1 MLHLAEGFEIGEIV
15 MAPITDGPMSDDLEG
30 SKDDARSILALGI
43 FVACLIVL
51 LLTIGFGIF
60 GSETMAPNKPRPTTE
75 SPAPSSSTNPYPSRK
90 ASASV
95 GAPSFKSEAAVR
107 ERTLPRLT

>member
-1 MLHLAEGFEIGEIV
+1 MVEIRASAVGALVMLPLAEGFEIGEIV

-30 SKDDARSILALGI
+30 SKDAARSVLALGI

-60 GSETMAPNKPRPTTE
+60 GSETMAPNTPQPTTE
-75 SPAPSSSTNPYPSRK
+75 SPAPSSSTNP
-90 ASASV
+90 
-95 GAPSFKSEAAVR
+95 
-107 ERTLPRLT
+107 